1 MEIFMCKLE
10 VQESIT
16 SLERSIPLAKEV
28 FPLIM
33 MSRKH
38 SSLMKKTK
46 WLTGIAMLAMLET
59 NG

>member
-1 MEIFMCKLE
+1 MYNDGRITIIYKNGDLHVQLE

-28 FPLIM
+28 FPFIT

-38 SSLMKKTK
+38 SSLMK
-46 WLTGIAMLAMLET
+46 
-59 NG
+59 